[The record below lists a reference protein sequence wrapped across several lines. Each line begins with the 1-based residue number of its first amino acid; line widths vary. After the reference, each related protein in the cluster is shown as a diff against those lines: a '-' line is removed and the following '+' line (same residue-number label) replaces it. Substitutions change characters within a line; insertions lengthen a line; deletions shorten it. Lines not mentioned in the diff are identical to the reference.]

1 MKKESLNSLVTA
13 KQLLDTARSMCS
25 VDDPYIA
32 SAGLVILQD
41 CVELILLS
49 CLLEKGVDEQKSI
62 EGFSFDQLVGELR
75 KSGVP
80 VPKSGTIKAL
90 NKERGLVKHYGQ
102 LAAPETVRRYLDAA
116 DVCIDGIMK
125 AVFNRTLQVIYLHEL
140 LSKEETRSY
149 LHLAVAKLEAKE
161 YFLALTEIRKAL
173 FVEIEAD
180 YSIYAFRDV
189 TEEDHSKMGIL
200 SLLGRGGDKAAYYKK
215 NKEWIDKNVETPF
228 DFVQLDH
235 QAVRIDLLQWGASTQ
250 DFWNL
255 WRLTPQV
262 FRGSREE
269 EWQIKHEPKYFLEG
283 ATEENV
289 RYCLDRAISLI
300 LKKQAH
306 FDLSRYLPGSSLALD
321 VETLSDPTN
330 VYTKA
335 SAKSEV
341 RDTLSPGIKLRAS
354 TIVRG
359 LESDDL
365 YLQIFQ
371 VMEKPEKMV
380 FGYLRRDDVKV
391 AKEPL

>member
-1 MKKESLNSLVTA
+1 
-13 KQLLDTARSMCS
+13 MCS
-25 VDDPYIA
+25 VDDPHIA

-41 CVELILLS
+41 GVELILLS

-62 EGFSFDQLVGELR
+62 EGFSFDQLVGELK

-80 VPKSGTIKAL
+80 VPKSGTIKTL
-90 NKERGLVKHYGQ
+90 NKERMLVKHYGH
-102 LAAPETVRRYLDAA
+102 LAAPETVRRFLDAA
-116 DVCIDGIMK
+116 DVCIDGIMQ
-125 AVFNRTLQVIYLHEL
+125 AVFNRTLQGIYLHEL

-149 LHLAVAKLEAKE
+149 LQLAVEKLEAKE
-161 YFLALTEIRKAL
+161 YPVALTEIRKAL

-180 YSIYAFRDV
+180 YSIYGFRDV
-189 TEEDHSKMGIL
+189 PEKDYSKMGIL
-200 SLLGRGGDKAAYYKK
+200 SLAGRGGDKAAYYKK
-215 NKEWIDKNVETPF
+215 NKEWIDENVKTPF

-235 QAVRIDLLQWGASTQ
+235 NEVRIDLLQWGASTQ

-269 EWQIKHEPKYFLEG
+269 EWQIKHESIYYREV

-306 FDLSRYLPGSSLALD
+306 FDLIRYLPGSSLALD

-335 SAKSEV
+335 SANSEV
-341 RDTLSPGIKLRAS
+341 RDTLPPGIKLRAS
-354 TIVRG
+354 TYVRG
-359 LESDDL
+359 LEGDDL

-371 VMEKPEKMV
+371 VIEKPNKMV
-380 FGYLRRDDVKV
+380 FGYIRRGDT
-391 AKEPL
+391 KEPL